1 MDFFKARF
9 YCSSEIGQLVHFA
22 PRPPSFCL
30 MVYITTQS
38 QKKNAGKVVENLEM
52 WRIICSFA
60 TAVTVTA
67 VTKL

>member
-1 MDFFKARF
+1 MPEKM
-9 YCSSEIGQLVHFA
+9 L
-22 PRPPSFCL
+22 
-30 MVYITTQS
+30 
-38 QKKNAGKVVENLEM
+38 ENLEM